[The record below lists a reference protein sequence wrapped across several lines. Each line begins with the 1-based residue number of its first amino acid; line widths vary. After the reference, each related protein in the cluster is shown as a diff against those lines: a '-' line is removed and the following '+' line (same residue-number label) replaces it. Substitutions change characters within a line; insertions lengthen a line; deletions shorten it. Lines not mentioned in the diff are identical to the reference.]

1 MTAVSWYA
9 SMVVQ
14 DFYNPLYVGARSVTR
29 ICATSRVV
37 SMRFLSC
44 VFVCRFELGVGLY
57 LGWGASCL
65 SVLGGGLLCSACK
78 RASPAG
84 HKRYGTN
91 THCELTLRASGRF
104 WTAALAWKALQIKV
118 LVSLGASKLGWG
130 HMLGL

>member
-1 MTAVSWYA
+1 
-9 SMVVQ
+9 
-14 DFYNPLYVGARSVTR
+14 
-29 ICATSRVV
+29 
-37 SMRFLSC
+37 MRFLSC

-91 THCELTLRASGRF
+91 THCELTEGKWAFLDSGARLEGF
-104 WTAALAWKALQIKV
+104 AN
-118 LVSLGASKLGWG
+118 
-130 HMLGL
+130 